1 MSLILPS
8 LKKRKLAR
16 RKNSKKLKKANSV
29 YLVYYDIQNFS
40 IELTHPIITFK
51 SLKAAEIYIENRNFE
66 FQTLMLAS
74 RNAQQSYVLDS
85 LKAIFNEDFCITVS
99 DLRLAGDYFQ
109 EEYSRLIMEEESEEE
124 MEKVFWSTLQKQ
136 ITPFKLTTIEHVSN
150 DYV

>member
-109 EEYSRLIMEEESEEE
+109 EEYSRLIMEEELEEE

-136 ITPFKLTTIEHVSN
+136 ITPFKLTTIEYMN
-150 DYV
+150 KDYT

>member
-109 EEYSRLIMEEESEEE
+109 EEYSRLIMEEKSEEE

-136 ITPFKLTTIEHVSN
+136 ITPFKLTTIEYMN
-150 DYV
+150 KDYT